1 MSYTSSYRFT
11 PGITPAAIKNL
22 IIATCAI
29 SLFAALTNNL
39 FIYIFGTSGPQDWLS
54 LSWWGVKK
62 LYIWQFIS
70 YLFVQYS
77 GFEGITFSYLINL
90 TLSMYFLWIVG
101 SITLERV
108 GTAPF
113 LRLYLLSGVFAGI
126 VALSFMPLLG
136 YGSLAGPAPALLA
149 LAVVWTMLDPNSEL
163 MLFGTIPVQTKWLA
177 AFLLAGSLLV
187 CLSQLNMTYFILYL
201 AGALF
206 GYLYALLAWNLEGP
220 FPITHPLDHKIAAL
234 GIRIRQTL
242 NKWKGK
248 KGSDPKKI
256 VQFPLNDDQFVDA
269 MLQKISKHGES
280 SLSWIERR
288 RLNEISKHKADK
300 H

>member
-1 MSYTSSYRFT
+1 MSYTSTYRFT
-11 PGITPAAIKNL
+11 PGITPPVIKNL
-22 IIATCAI
+22 IIATCAV

-39 FIYIFGTSGPQDWLS
+39 FTYLFGSTGPQDWLS

-70 YLFVQYS
+70 YIFVQYT
-77 GFEGITFSYLINL
+77 GFEGITFGYLINL

-101 SITLERV
+101 SITQERV

-113 LRLYLLSGVFAGI
+113 LRLYLLSGVFAGMA
-126 VALSFMPLLG
+126 ALLFMPLLG

-149 LAVVWTMLDPNSEL
+149 LLVVWTMLDPHSEI
-163 MLFGTIPVQTKWLA
+163 MLFSSIPVKTKWLA
-177 AFLLAGSLLV
+177 ALILAGALLI
-187 CLSQLNMTYFILYL
+187 CLSQLNLSYFILYM

-220 FPITHPLDHKIAAL
+220 FPITHPYDHAIAKI
-234 GIRIRQTL
+234 GIKIRQTL

-248 KGSDPKKI
+248 KGADPKKI
-256 VQFPLNDDQFVDA
+256 IPFPLTDDQFVDA

-288 RLNEISKHKADK
+288 RLDEISNRKEKL
-300 H
+300 